1 MSDIIFYKYKKNNEG
16 KISNYQSLSSPSS
29 PMAFKC
35 ELINH
40 MKMTND
46 IVYSDMW
53 GDYTIDNINLKLSYR
68 DIIKLMEGFEPA

>member
-1 MSDIIFYKYKKNNEG
+1 
-16 KISNYQSLSSPSS
+16 
-29 PMAFKC
+29 MAFKC